1 MTYSVESP
9 EALSNQLTEEE
20 LDGVS
25 GGMKWEPGTKNP
37 DLIDAR
43 GGQIKVFGWTITLD
57 ANGKPS
63 SATFG

>member
-1 MTYSVESP
+1 V
-9 EALSNQLTEEE
+9 
-20 LDGVS
+20 
-25 GGMKWEPGTKNP
+25 
-37 DLIDAR
+37 IDAR